1 MADVNGDGLL
11 DIYVSGVN
19 YRGMKGRNVLYI
31 NNGDGTFTDRAEE
44 YGLAV
49 SGYSTQA
56 AFFDYDGDGD
66 LDMSLL
72 NSSTFSERAAAK
84 STSRTE
90 RNPRAGDRLY
100 RNDHGHFVDVS
111 AAAHIYGGVEGVGLG
126 VAGGHR
132 KLSGF
137 PPPLLAHPLP
147 PQNSTL
153 PHTLHPTI

>member
-90 RNPRAGDRLY
+90 HNPRAGDRLY

-111 AAAHIYGGVEGVGLG
+111 ESAHIYGGVEGFGLG
-126 VAGGHR
+126 VAGSDVNLDGR
-132 KLSGF
+132 PGIYAANDF
-137 PPPLLAHPLP
+137 PANAFPSL
-147 PQNSTL
+147 
-153 PHTLHPTI
+153 